1 MGPTF
6 DRLGMRASQ
15 PRARSRPQSR
25 TAEHGGQLITNRSSG
40 RKEGRG
46 APSLRRFDDAAN
58 HDAGGREG
66 EREGRGRLC
75 NIRERRKG

>member
-1 MGPTF
+1 MGTTF

-66 EREGRGRLC
+66 RGRLC

>member
-40 RKEGRG
+40 RKG
-46 APSLRRFDDAAN
+46 AAPPPSVVLMMPRITTRE
-58 HDAGGREG
+58 GGREG
-66 EREGRGRLC
+66 GTREAVQY
-75 NIRERRKG
+75 